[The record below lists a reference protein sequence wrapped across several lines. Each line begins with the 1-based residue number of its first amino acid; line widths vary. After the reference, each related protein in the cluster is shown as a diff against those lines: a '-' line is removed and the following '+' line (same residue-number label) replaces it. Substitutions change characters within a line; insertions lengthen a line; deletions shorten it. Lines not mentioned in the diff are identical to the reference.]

1 MREELALYREWPEE
15 TPDELW
21 ALPDGRTLRLVRMR
35 DPHGG
40 ISLLFSDMTDSMT
53 LKSQLGT
60 LINVQKATLDKL
72 SEGIAV
78 FGTDGRREPTAL
90 SRH

>member
-1 MREELALYREWPEE
+1 VIGSIIC
-15 TPDELW
+15 DELW

-60 LINVQKATLDKL
+60 LINVQN
-72 SEGIAV
+72 
-78 FGTDGRREPTAL
+78 
-90 SRH
+90 